1 MPKPLP
7 KPLLGALAGEAVW
20 PPPVW
25 LMRQAGR
32 YLPEYR
38 AVRARAG
45 DFIALCTT
53 PALAAE
59 VTLQPV
65 RRFAMDGA
73 ILFSDILILP
83 WALGHG
89 LDFREGEGPVLP
101 PLRDRTAVDQL
112 DPAGLSE
119 RVAPVL
125 ETVRRVRAALRDS
138 SPGTALIGF
147 AGAPWTVACYM
158 VEGRGTKEFAA
169 PRRMAYAE
177 PALFGALMGR
187 LEAATVEYLALQA
200 EAGAEALM
208 LFDSWAGLLAPRMFA
223 EHVIEPARRIRA
235 ALRERCPGVPVV
247 GFPRLAGLGAVA
259 YAERTGVGAVALDT
273 GADLARTGPMLP
285 AGVATQGNLDP
296 MALVAGGAALAT
308 GVRDVLAAVRG
319 RPHVF
324 NLGHGVVPETPPE
337 HVGELVRLVRAA
349 E

>member
-1 MPKPLP
+1 MPKPL
-7 KPLLGALAGEAVW
+7 LRALAGEALW
-20 PPPVW
+20 PPPTW

-38 AVRARAG
+38 EVRARAG

-65 RRFAMDGA
+65 RRFGMDGA

-101 PLRDRTAVDQL
+101 PLRDRAAVDRL
-112 DPAGLSE
+112 DPERLAE
-119 RVAPVL
+119 RVTPVL
-125 ETVRRVRAALRDS
+125 ETVRRVREGLAEAAT
-138 SPGTALIGF
+138 GTALIGF

-169 PRRMAYAE
+169 PRRMAHAE
-177 PALFGALMGR
+177 PALFAALMER
-187 LEAATVEYLALQA
+187 LTAATVEYLVLQA

-208 LFDSWAGLLAPRMFA
+208 LFDSWAGLLPGPLFA
-223 EHVIEPARRIRA
+223 EHVIEPARRITA

-247 GFPRLAGLGAVA
+247 GFPRLAGMGAVA
-259 YAERTGVGAVALDT
+259 YAERTGVDAVALDT
-273 GADLARTGPMLP
+273 GADLARLAPLMPL
-285 AGVATQGNLDP
+285 GVATQGNLDP
-296 MALVAGGAALAT
+296 MALVAGGTALEVAT
-308 GVRDVLAAVRG
+308 RAVLAAARG

-337 HVGELVRLVRAA
+337 HVAALVRQVRQG
-349 E
+349 